1 MKEVE
6 GKRAQ
11 SSWPSFS
18 GNSPSAKPSLEG
30 SPKMTLQTLLA
41 IDEKEENRQGLEV
54 DLPRGRSTK
63 VLPFEFRALEVFLES
78 ACKCLELEV
87 LLLLIMHI

>member
-1 MKEVE
+1 M
-6 GKRAQ
+6 GKKAP

-18 GNSPSAKPSLEG
+18 GNSPSVKPSPEG
-30 SPKMTLQTLLA
+30 SPKVTLRTLLS
-41 IDEKEENRQGLEV
+41 IDEKGESRRGLEV

-87 LLLLIMHI
+87 LLLIMCI